1 MQGSVGYNLGFAAA
15 VCLVCAV
22 VVSSAAVALGDRQ
35 ERNAALDRQ
44 RNVLLAAGLA
54 DDGERL
60 DAEAVAARS
69 AAVTPVVVTLS
80 TGGVAEDVDPAGF
93 DQRAASIDAARS
105 APAPDNVAGIQ
116 RLPREA
122 LVYEARDGAGRVD
135 LVVLPVEGLGLWGT
149 LYGFVALEGDL
160 RTIRGLTFYEH
171 KETPGLGGE
180 VDNPRWKALWPGR
193 LAFGDDLSPA
203 VAVVKGP
210 AGSVDEAPYAVDGL
224 SGATIT
230 SRGVTNLLRF
240 WLGPD
245 GFGPYL
251 TRLRNEQSEPRTAR
265 TTGGSAGRQPSRGRR
280 LAPAER
286 PARTQ
291 GRAAAISGLGDG
303 G

>member
-22 VVSSAAVALGDRQ
+22 VVSSAAVALADRQ
-35 ERNAALDRQ
+35 ARNAALDRQ

-69 AAVTPVVVTLS
+69 AAVTPVVVTLA
-80 TGGVAEDVDPAGF
+80 TGGVAEDVDPAVF
-93 DQRAASIDAARS
+93 DQRAASIDADLS

-116 RLPREA
+116 RLPNEA
-122 LVYEARDGAGRVD
+122 LVYEARGEAGRLD

-160 RTIRGLTFYEH
+160 RTVRGLTFYEH

-193 LAFGDDLSPA
+193 LAFDDELGPA
-203 VAVVKGP
+203 IGVVKGP

-251 TRLRNEQSEPRTAR
+251 ARLRGE
-265 TTGGSAGRQPSRGRR
+265 GGAV
-280 LAPAER
+280 
-286 PARTQ
+286 
-291 GRAAAISGLGDG
+291 
-303 G
+303 

>member
-22 VVSSAAVALGDRQ
+22 VVSSAAVALADRQ
-35 ERNAALDRQ
+35 ARNAALDRQ

-69 AAVTPVVVTLS
+69 AAVTPVVVTLA
-80 TGGVAEDVDPAGF
+80 TGGVAEDVDPAAF
-93 DQRAASIDAARS
+93 DQRAASIDADRS
-105 APAPDNVAGIQ
+105 ASAPDNVAGIQ
-116 RLPREA
+116 RLPHEA
-122 LVYEARDGAGRVD
+122 LVYEARDGAGRLD

-160 RTIRGLTFYEH
+160 RTVRGLTFYEH

-193 LAFGDDLSPA
+193 LAFDDELGPA
-203 VAVVKGP
+203 IGVVKGP

-240 WLGPD
+240 WLGPA

-251 TRLRNEQSEPRTAR
+251 ARLRGE
-265 TTGGSAGRQPSRGRR
+265 GGAV
-280 LAPAER
+280 
-286 PARTQ
+286 
-291 GRAAAISGLGDG
+291 
-303 G
+303 

>member
-22 VVSSAAVALGDRQ
+22 VVSSAAVALADRQ

-54 DDGERL
+54 TDDERL

-69 AAVTPVVVTLS
+69 AGITPVVLTLS
-80 TGGVAEDVDPAGF
+80 TGEVAADVDPVGF
-93 DQRAASIDAARS
+93 DQRAASIDSASSAA
-105 APAPDNVAGIQ
+105 APDNVAGVM
-116 RLPREA
+116 RLPNEA
-122 LVYEARDGAGRVD
+122 LVYEVRGEAGGVD

-193 LAFGDDLSPA
+193 LAFDDDLGPA
-203 VAVVKGP
+203 IAVVKGL

-251 TRLRNEQSEPRTAR
+251 TRLRSDE
-265 TTGGSAGRQPSRGRR
+265 GGAG
-280 LAPAER
+280 
-286 PARTQ
+286 
-291 GRAAAISGLGDG
+291 
-303 G
+303 

>member
-22 VVSSAAVALGDRQ
+22 VVSSAAVVLADRQ

-54 DDGERL
+54 GDDESL

-69 AAVTPVVVTLS
+69 APIFPVVLTLS
-80 TGGVAEDVDPAGF
+80 TGEAAAVDPVGF
-93 DQRAASIDAARS
+93 DQRAASIDPARS
-105 APAPDNVAGIQ
+105 AAAPDNVAGIM
-116 RLPREA
+116 RLPTEA
-122 LVYEARDGAGRVD
+122 LVYEVRDEGGRLD
-135 LVVLPVEGLGLWGT
+135 FVVLPIEGLGLWGT

-180 VDNPRWKALWPGR
+180 VNNPRWKALWPGR
-193 LAFGDDLSPA
+193 LAFDDDLNPA
-203 VAVVKGP
+203 IAVVKGL
-210 AGSVDEAPYAVDGL
+210 AGAVDEAPHAIDGL

-230 SRGVTNLLRF
+230 SRGVTNLVQF

-251 TRLRNEQSEPRTAR
+251 ARLRGE
-265 TTGGSAGRQPSRGRR
+265 GGA
-280 LAPAER
+280 
-286 PARTQ
+286 
-291 GRAAAISGLGDG
+291 D
-303 G
+303 

>member
-22 VVSSAAVALGDRQ
+22 VVSSAAVALADRQ
-35 ERNAALDRQ
+35 ARNAALDRQ

-69 AAVTPVVVTLS
+69 AAVTPVVVTLA
-80 TGGVAEDVDPAGF
+80 TGGVAEDVDPAVF
-93 DQRAASIDAARS
+93 DQRAASIDADRS

-122 LVYEARDGAGRVD
+122 LVYEARDEAGRLD

-160 RTIRGLTFYEH
+160 RTVRGLTFYEH

-193 LAFGDDLSPA
+193 LAFDADRSPA
-203 VAVVKGP
+203 IGVVKGP

-251 TRLRNEQSEPRTAR
+251 ARLRGE
-265 TTGGSAGRQPSRGRR
+265 GGAV
-280 LAPAER
+280 
-286 PARTQ
+286 
-291 GRAAAISGLGDG
+291 
-303 G
+303 

>member
-22 VVSSAAVALGDRQ
+22 VVSSAAVALADRQ
-35 ERNAALDRQ
+35 QRNAALDRQ

-54 DDGERL
+54 RDDERL

-69 AAVTPVVVTLS
+69 AAVVPVAVTLADGE
-80 TGGVAEDVDPAGF
+80 TAAGVDPAGF
-93 DQRAASIDAARS
+93 DQRAASIDPARS
-105 APAPDNVAGIQ
+105 TPAPDNAAGVL
-116 RLPREA
+116 RLPAEA
-122 LVYEARDGAGRVD
+122 LVYEVRDEAGDLD

-149 LYGFVALEGDL
+149 LYGFLALEGDL
-160 RTIRGLTFYEH
+160 RTVRGLTFYEH

-180 VDNPRWKALWPGR
+180 VDNPRWKARWPGR
-193 LAFGDDLSPA
+193 LAFDDDLNPA

-210 AGSVDEAPYAVDGL
+210 AGSVDDAPHDVDGL

-230 SRGVTNLLRF
+230 SRGVTSLVRF

-251 TRLRNEQSEPRTAR
+251 GRLRRE
-265 TTGGSAGRQPSRGRR
+265 GGAS
-280 LAPAER
+280 
-286 PARTQ
+286 
-291 GRAAAISGLGDG
+291 
-303 G
+303 